1 MIDTE
6 WILDLI
12 ESWWARH
19 LLATTITKPD
29 EGDGDPVDSIGGWQD
44 PVSREVGQIPAAR
57 VEMFGHAFVPP
68 RGQRCR
74 ALLRKAAGIV
84 WPLGSKRY
92 RPKGM
97 KEGESCLY
105 CTKEGTTVWLK
116 ADGSLWIDAAPSQ
129 DVVVNQGAKKVCRV
143 GDTGKTG
150 IVKMVVA
157 DVPPPAPAGTKQVT
171 FTYTDPIDSSINL
184 IGSLTFSAAGLL
196 AAVPAPDGAALR
208 TELDSGA
215 DRFKA

>member
-29 EGDGDPVDSIGGWQD
+29 ESDGDPVDSIGGWQD

-57 VEMFGHAFVPP
+57 VELFGHAFVPP

-105 CTKEGTTVWLK
+105 CTKDGTTVWLK
-116 ADGSLWIDAAPSQ
+116 QDGSLRIDAAPGQ
-129 DVVVNQGAKKVCRV
+129 DVVVNGGSAKVARQGDRV
-143 GDTGKTG
+143 EITDRIHLGGLAVWMAQIEMTVNALAMAAGAPPPGPIVPLSDTF
-150 IVKMVVA
+150 VA
-157 DVPPPAPAGTKQVT
+157 DP
-171 FTYTDPIDSSINL
+171 
-184 IGSLTFSAAGLL
+184 GL
-196 AAVPAPDGAALR
+196 VIKDGA
-208 TELDSGA
+208 DH
-215 DRFKA
+215 FKG

>member
-1 MIDTE
+1 MIDGE

-29 EGDGDPVDSIGGWQD
+29 EGDGDPVDTIGGWQD
-44 PVSREVGQIPAAR
+44 PRTREVGQIPAAR
-57 VEMFGHAFVPP
+57 IELFGHAFVPP

-74 ALLRKAAGIV
+74 ALLRKAAGVV

-105 CTKEGTTVWLK
+105 STAEKTTVWAK
-116 ADGSLWIDAAPSQ
+116 ADG
-129 DVVVNQGAKKVCRV
+129 DVVVNEGTQKVCRV

-150 IVKMVVA
+150 NIAMVVA
-157 DVPPPAPAGTKQVT
+157 DVPPPAPAGTKLVT
-171 FTYTDPIDSSINL
+171 FTYKNPIDGSINL
-184 IGSLTFSAAGLL
+184 IGSLTFSSTGLL
-196 AAVPAPDGAALR
+196 AAVPAPDGADLR